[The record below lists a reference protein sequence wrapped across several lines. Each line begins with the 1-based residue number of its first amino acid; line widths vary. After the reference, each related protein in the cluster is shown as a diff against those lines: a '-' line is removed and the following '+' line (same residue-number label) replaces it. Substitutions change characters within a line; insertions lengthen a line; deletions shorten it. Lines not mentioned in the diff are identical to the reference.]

1 MEIRPFSLEKFSLW
15 FTIPCRMKTVFF
27 TTPCGSKKY
36 DHFSFDKLVDGFSTI
51 VRTGFLL
58 PNNNYGTRA
67 ATYQMLNGHDYE
79 YYKNKVSLDAWIDR
93 YAENFG
99 IDINHLKNF
108 YEYTK
113 VDTVK
118 FIPHHLG
125 PHTDSM
131 KAILAENRID
141 LKLHKELK
149 CGFGYVVESLNKKE
163 KPFIVGFSL
172 KEEDFAK
179 HVYNTRAKE
188 KLFNCHDEHIEVA
201 LIKKLH
207 EANLVDATFCAIEDS
222 ASLKVDSSLL
232 SPTQEALDILG
243 ATYK

>member
-1 MEIRPFSLEKFSLW
+1 MS
-15 FTIPCRMKTVFF
+15 TIV
-27 TTPCGSKKY
+27 CGSKKY

-93 YAENFG
+93 YADNFG

-108 YEYTK
+108 YEYIK

-125 PHTDSM
+125 PHTDLM
-131 KAILAENRID
+131 KAILVENRID

-149 CGFGYVVESLNKKE
+149 CGFGYIAESLSRFVFQGLLDYEKKIINKKE
-163 KPFIVGFSL
+163 KPFMVGFSL

-179 HVYNTRAKE
+179 HVYNTRAK
-188 KLFNCHDEHIEVA
+188 KNF
-201 LIKKLH
+201 LIVMMNMLRW
-207 EANLVDATFCAIEDS
+207 F
-222 ASLKVDSSLL
+222 
-232 SPTQEALDILG
+232 
-243 ATYK
+243 